1 MLSTRPGVRGSVSL
15 SSSLLGLCLLWSASR
30 VGVEEVKI
38 EGFVAAG
45 VLEDGGKKPDEVK
58 EEDEVMRL

>member
-15 SSSLLGLCLLWSASR
+15 SSLLGLCLLWSASR

-38 EGFVAAG
+38 EGFVDAG
-45 VLEDGGKKPDEVK
+45 VLEDGGKKLDELK
-58 EEDEVMRL
+58 DEVMRL